1 MATKPVPPVEA
12 VEDPKDKEG
21 TLLAKVRELLDAS
34 ELTALEIYKATGV
47 APNQQW
53 AIRKGK
59 TKAPSVNAVEALFV
73 FLTGR
78 PLEL

>member
-1 MATKPVPPVEA
+1 MD
-12 VEDPKDKEG
+12 DPKDKEG
-21 TLLAKVRELLDAS
+21 SLLRRVRELLDTT
-34 ELTALEIYKATGV
+34 ETPALEIYKATGI

-53 AIRKGK
+53 AIKSGK
-59 TKAPSVNAVEALFV
+59 TKGPSVNAIEALYV

>member
-1 MATKPVPPVEA
+1 M
-12 VEDPKDKEG
+12 EDPKDTEG
-21 TLLAKVRELLDAS
+21 RLLRRVRELLEQS
-34 ELTALEIYKATGV
+34 TVPALDIYKATGI

-53 AIRKGK
+53 SIKTGK

-73 FLTGR
+73 FLSGK